1 MDAYAEALGLT
12 DAPKAVKPARASAAY
27 DPWANL
33 PPAQA
38 GSTGNFVGNPDD
50 VIAGIASLR
59 DPQERANAK
68 AAFEAQMRA
77 NGGKLPPAKDPYA
90 EALGIG
96 APSAQAAQPTST
108 QLAVKSN
115 TITSPEADLT
125 AHAVSSIVAPIGA
138 GLSGGAKFLSS
149 LLSGKGLDASVN
161 AGADTVR
168 STQDALTYR
177 PRTEG
182 GQKLS
187 DAFDS
192 PYNPLTWIPRGA
204 SYVGEK
210 AGGTLTDA
218 GAPGAGALVEG
229 AANAAPMLL
238 PFAPKGVRLLRD
250 LGKVEEPA
258 ARIDPYLD
266 QKPRYRL
273 ENGQPVLV
281 PQQTPTAQPAA
292 PVAVTRPAAQTPRSG
307 AQPTQEAPPIPNTPE
322 ALQAVAEKAPSSLFP
337 ETPTT
342 APQGGFTR
350 DQQLNRAKILESVGV
365 DPNKLRRSALTGD
378 GTAGSTDFQTAKL
391 DTPAGRE
398 MRAIIE
404 GEKTAITNHAD
415 SLVAQTGGTH
425 GIDQSALYARGNTI
439 LAPLDALK
447 QWFDNRT
454 SALYKAADER
464 AQGVPTNLS
473 NFSSVLNDASE
484 LTNSDRVHLQG
495 AVNAYI
501 KKLGMA
507 SDDGSIAGNAQQAE
521 TIRKYLNE
529 QWSPQNSRLVGKLK
543 DALDEDVTSA
553 AGSDIYS
560 EGRQIRALRGQTLD
574 NPNGIAKL
582 MDSSGPEG
590 VNRSVPV
597 EKIADSL
604 TGMPVDQF
612 SHVIKT
618 LRESPPELQSQSQ
631 AALNEIKAQFANKV
645 HSIGSSQQGQWNA
658 KGVTKYLQNNAA
670 RMAQVFTPEEMAQFR
685 NLNDAGH
692 ILAKD
697 QSYPGAAV
705 QGHNLV
711 TQGVATGLPAFG
723 AAVGGFVAGPPG
735 AAVGSVAGRMAG
747 SSVEN
752 AAAMKAV
759 KNRTVK
765 LSDLLEAG
773 K

>member
-1 MDAYAEALGLT
+1 MDAYAEALGL
-12 DAPKAVKPARASAAY
+12 APPKATKAKAASAPAV

-33 PPAQA
+33 PAPQP
-38 GSTGNFVGNPDD
+38 GFTGNFVGDPAD
-50 VIAGIASLR
+50 VVSAIADMR
-59 DPQERANAK
+59 DPQERSNAK
-68 AAFEAQMRA
+68 AAFEAQMKA
-77 NGGKLPPAKDPYA
+77 NGGQLAPKKDPYA
-90 EALGIG
+90 DALGIG
-96 APSAQAAQPTST
+96 GPAPASSPAPASPTPQLPRGTPADAQKA
-108 QLAVKSN
+108 
-115 TITSPEADLT
+115 LT
-125 AHAVSSIVAPIGA
+125 LHLGSSLIAPIA
-138 GLSGGAKFLSS
+138 GGYAGI
-149 LLSGKGLDASVN
+149 GKGLSTLLRTGSADEALK
-161 AGADTVR
+161 AGAETA
-168 STQDALTYR
+168 QDVQGKLTYEPKTQEEAR
-177 PRTEG
+177 AVE
-182 GQKLS
+182 
-187 DAFDS
+187 AFNS
-192 PYNPLTWIPRGA
+192 NYNPLTWIPKAAAYLG
-204 SYVGEK
+204 GK
-210 AGGTLTDA
+210 AGGTLADL
-218 GAPGAGALVEG
+218 GAPGAGAIVEG
-229 AANAAPMLL
+229 ATNAAPAALG
-238 PFAPKGVRLLRD
+238 FVPKGVRYLRD
-250 LGKVEEPA
+250 LGKVEEAPP
-258 ARIDPYLD
+258 RVEPYLE

-281 PQQTPTAQPAA
+281 PQQTPAIQPATPAVVNRAAQPMSGGRSVAA
-292 PVAVTRPAAQTPRSG
+292 
-307 AQPTQEAPPIPNTPE
+307 EAPPIPDTPE
-322 ALQAVAEKAPSSLFP
+322 AIQAVAQKAPSALFP
-337 ETPTT
+337 ETPTV
-342 APQGGFTR
+342 APPGGFTP
-350 DQQLNRAKILESVGV
+350 DQQLARAKILQSVGI
-365 DPNKLRRSALTGD
+365 DPNKIRRSSLTGD

-415 SLVAQTGGTH
+415 SLVAKTGGTH
-425 GIDQSALYARGNTI
+425 GVDQSALYARGNTI
-439 LAPLDALK
+439 LAPLDSLK

-473 NFSSVLNDASE
+473 KFSSVLNDASE

-495 AVNAYI
+495 AVNAYV
-501 KKLGMA
+501 KKLGIA
-507 SDDGSIAGNAQQAE
+507 GEDGSIAGNAQQAE

-553 AGSDIYS
+553 AGADIYS
-560 EGRQIRALRGQTLD
+560 EARKIRALRGQTLD

-612 SHVIKT
+612 SHVVKT
-618 LRESPPELQSQSQ
+618 LRESPPELQPQ
-631 AALNEIKAQFANKV
+631 AAAALAEIKAQFANKV
-645 HSIGSSQQGQWNA
+645 HAVGSSQQGQWNA

-670 RMAQVFTPEEMAQFR
+670 RMAQVFSPEEMAQFR

-711 TQGVATGLPAFG
+711 THGVITGLPTAG
-723 AAVGGFVAGPPG
+723 AAVGGFVGGPAG
-735 AAVGSVAGRMAG
+735 AAIGSVAGRMAAG
-747 SSVEN
+747 SVEN

-765 LSDLLEAG
+765 LSDLLETG